1 MKSSK
6 GYQVVLNDC
15 YGGFGL
21 SKDAVS
27 MLNDKYGLDIDSDYG
42 YADNHSFGIIDDNI
56 DAYRMDKRLIDVV
69 KSLGIDKASG
79 QYASLRIVDV
89 PDDVVDIHGWYI
101 SDYDGI
107 DSIHQNH
114 WSA

>member
-27 MLNDKYGLDIDSDYG
+27 MLIDKYGLDIDSDYG
-42 YADNHSFGIIDDNI
+42 YVDNDDFGIFDDNR
-56 DAYRMDKRLIDVV
+56 DAYRMDKRLISVV
-69 KSLGIDKASG
+69 QKLGVDKASG
-79 QYASLRIVDV
+79 DNARLRIVSV
-89 PDDVVDIHGWYI
+89 PDDVVDVHGWHI

-107 DSIHQNH
+107 DTIHQNH
-114 WSA
+114 WCG

>member
-27 MLNDKYGLDIDSDYG
+27 MLNDKHGLDIDSDYG
-42 YADNHSFGIIDDNI
+42 YADNDAFGIIDDNI
-56 DAYRMDKRLIDVV
+56 DAYRMDKRLVSVV
-69 KSLGIDKASG
+69 KKLGVDKASG
-79 QYASLRIVDV
+79 KHAALRIVNV
-89 PDDVVDIHGWYI
+89 PDDVVDVHGWHI
-101 SDYDGI
+101 SDYDGCE
-107 DSIHQNH
+107 SVHQSH
-114 WSA
+114 WVG

>member
-27 MLNDKYGLDIDSDYG
+27 MLIDKYGLDIDSDYG
-42 YADNHSFGIIDDNI
+42 YVDNDVFGI
-56 DAYRMDKRLIDVV
+56 VC
-69 KSLGIDKASG
+69 
-79 QYASLRIVDV
+79 
-89 PDDVVDIHGWYI
+89 
-101 SDYDGI
+101 
-107 DSIHQNH
+107 
-114 WSA
+114 

>member
-1 MKSSK
+1 MKISK
-6 GYQVVLNDC
+6 GYQVVLNGC

-42 YADNHSFGIIDDNI
+42 YVDNDVFGIVDDNM

-69 KSLGIDKASG
+69 KSLGSAKASG

-89 PDDVVDIHGWYI
+89 PDDVVDIHGWHI

>member
-27 MLNDKYGLDIDSDYG
+27 MLIDKYMDIDSDYG
-42 YADNHSFGIIDDNI
+42 YVDNDVFMDDNI
-56 DAYRMDKRLIDVV
+56 DSYRMDKRLIDVV
-69 KSLGIDKASG
+69 KSLEVTNLVNT
-79 QYASLRIVDV
+79 SLRIVDA
-89 PDDVVDIHGWYI
+89 
-101 SDYDGI
+101 S
-107 DSIHQNH
+107 
-114 WSA
+114 